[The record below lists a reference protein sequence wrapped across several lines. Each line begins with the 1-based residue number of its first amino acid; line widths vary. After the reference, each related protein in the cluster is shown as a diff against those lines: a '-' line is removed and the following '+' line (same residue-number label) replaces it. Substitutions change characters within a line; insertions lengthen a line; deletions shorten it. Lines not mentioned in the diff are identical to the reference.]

1 MTFRDL
7 LRPLRGGAASLAV
20 AVLAACGGAD
30 SQAETPATRQA
41 PDAAASQQLAAATQP
56 LQGTVVETPA
66 AGEGPVMRI
75 YKTPTCG
82 CCAAWVDHVK
92 EAGFRVEVHDMSD
105 VAPVKQEHGLPGEL
119 ASCHTAVVDGYVV
132 EGHVPADVIRRMLR
146 EKPAIAG
153 IAVPGMPMGSPGM
166 EVPGGR
172 KDPYDVVAFTKD
184 GSKQVFESRR

>member
-7 LRPLRGGAASLAV
+7 LRPLRGGAASLVAV

-30 SQAETPATRQA
+30 AETPAPRQA
-41 PDAAASQQLAAATQP
+41 ADAAAPQQLAAAPQP
-56 LQGTVVETPA
+56 LQTTVVETPA

-92 EAGFRVEVHDMSD
+92 EAGFRVEVHDMND
-105 VAPVKQEHGLPGEL
+105 VAPVKREHGLPGEL

-132 EGHVPADVIRRMLR
+132 EGHVPADVVQRMLR

-153 IAVPGMPMGSPGM
+153 IAVPGMPRGSPGM

-172 KDPYDVVAFTKD
+172 VDPYDVMAFTKD
-184 GSKQVFESRR
+184 GSQQVFESRP